1 MQELEKTFSHSEEDD
16 VFSPF
21 QRAGT
26 EVWWLI
32 CAQWRDDV
40 QVVWGQYK
48 GPEWRVVQVYRKK
61 YAVSIEWVQGEK
73 ANDPTVHVSIR
84 LSKVVVT
91 RLKLDKDCSKQANK

>member
-1 MQELEKTFSHSEEDD
+1 MKFNPFVISDQCKNWKRPSHIRRKM
-16 VFSPF
+16 VFSPLSEELG
-21 QRAGT
+21 QKY
-26 EVWWLI
+26 
-32 CAQWRDDV
+32 D
-40 QVVWGQYK
+40 GQYK

-61 YAVSIEWVQGEK
+61 YAVSIEWVQEEK